1 VTSSLRVVGILSISD
16 LVGGYQRALA
26 ASAGQFAA
34 ISPTVMTIEER
45 VGADSPIVDVP
56 LATAG
61 LPPGSI
67 VVSVQRGEQMLF
79 PTGSTALQKGDL
91 VSVLAR
97 PTTAEAMRRMIRGT
111 DQPKPPMIERGSQMV

>member
-1 VTSSLRVVGILSISD
+1 VGILSISD